1 MAADFHHAGS
11 THPLIY
17 PPHEDTLTSTKME
30 LLLTIAYWSLLAYDP
45 ALIIDTRTAGK
56 PPLLADMG
64 FHLFPAIFLVL
75 DSILTPPI
83 VISKRTAL
91 IVSSGLVG
99 TYWSWIVLC
108 ESRNGFWVYP
118 IIGKLENLERFVAL
132 TLWVGVLW
140 GVWRLVE
147 SFKRWVQS
155 GVNETSRVGRK
166 TK

>member
-1 MAADFHHAGS
+1 
-11 THPLIY
+11 
-17 PPHEDTLTSTKME
+17 
-30 LLLTIAYWSLLAYDP
+30 
-45 ALIIDTRTAGK
+45 
-56 PPLLADMG
+56 
-64 FHLFPAIFLVL
+64 
-75 DSILTPPI
+75 
-83 VISKRTAL
+83 
-91 IVSSGLVG
+91 
-99 TYWSWIVLC
+99 VLC